1 MSDDLL
7 SFYEKELAFL
17 RQSGAEFARAYPKV
31 ASRLRISEEVVE
43 DPHVSRLL
51 EGVAYLNARVQKK
64 IADDFPELTDAL
76 LDNLYPHYL
85 RPLPSLAV
93 VQFVPENDLDTSV
106 RVAKGKLLETETVQG
121 RPCTFQTAFDMQIV
135 PMQVSLAKY
144 QGKPFATPGAND
156 FKGAESVIHLRLELF
171 VDGMTFAELGLDQL
185 RVFLKGQAQYTY
197 PLYQALMH
205 EGRGVVIDLGEGQ
218 YRKIPP
224 HKIRAVGFEEDEG
237 VVPYPPDAFPGY
249 RLLTEFMAF
258 PEKFLFVDFVDLAP
272 SLELVEKGSVDIYI
286 YTDRADA
293 DLERHVEKSMF
304 ALNCCPIVNLF
315 PHRAEPILLEHTQ
328 EQYRVVPDA
337 RFPHH
342 YEVYSIKRVSGV
354 KGDGGKVTYQPFYG
368 LNHADIH
375 GDSARYWHA
384 RRNEEFGGE
393 LGNEPS
399 SSLDL
404 SLVDLAFDIA
414 EAEDE
419 TLSVETLCFNGNMPE
434 KLPFGGGQPHLKCNT
449 LGVPLTHISTL
460 TRITN
465 IYRPP
470 LGNGAR
476 WRLIS
481 QLSLNHLSITGD
493 EGTRYFREIL
503 ALYDVVESSATRAL
517 INSVVSIK
525 TASITAPVTYKGK
538 TTVCRGTEIEVTFD
552 ESLLSGQS
560 VFLFASVLER
570 FFAMYCS
577 INSFTRMI
585 AKLKGKAE
593 VLKKWPPRAGAAQL
607 V

>member
-51 EGVAYLNARVQKK
+51 EGVAYLNARIQKK
-64 IADDFPELTDAL
+64 IADDFPELTEAL

-93 VQFVPENDLDTSV
+93 VQFVPEKDLDSCV
-106 RVAKGKLLETETVQG
+106 KVAKGKLLETDTVQG
-121 RPCTFQTAFDMQIV
+121 RPCTFQTAFDMQIL
-135 PMQVSLAKY
+135 PMSLSLAKF
-144 QGKPFATPGAND
+144 QGKPFATPGANE
-156 FKGAESVIHLRLELF
+156 FKGAESVIHLRFELF
-171 VDGMTFAELGLDQL
+171 GEGMSFSGLGLDRIRL
-185 RVFLKGQAQYTY
+185 FLKGQAQHTY
-197 PLYQALMH
+197 PLYQALVH
-205 EGRGVVIDLGEGQ
+205 EGRGGVIDLGNAQ
-218 YRKIPP
+218 FKKFPA
-224 HKIRAVGFEEDEG
+224 HKLVAVGFEENEG
-237 VVPYPPDAFPGY
+237 VVPYPPDSFPGY

-258 PEKFLFVDFVDLAP
+258 PEKFLFLDLTDLA
-272 SLELVEKGSVDIYI
+272 SALEQVEKNTVDIYL
-286 YTDRADA
+286 YTDRSDA
-293 DLERHVEKSMF
+293 DLERHVDQSMF
-304 ALNCCPIVNLF
+304 LVNCCPIVNLF

-328 EQYRVVPDA
+328 EHYRVVPDA

-342 YEVYSIKRVSGV
+342 YEVYSVTRVSGV
-354 KGDGGKVTYQPFYG
+354 KGDGTKVNYQPFYS
-368 LNHADIH
+368 LNHSDIH
-375 GDSARYWHA
+375 GDSKRYWHA
-384 RRNEEFGGE
+384 RRNDEFGGE

-434 KLPFGGGQPHLKCNT
+434 KLPFGGGQPHLKCTT

-481 QLSLNHLSITGD
+481 QLSLNHLSLTGE
-493 EGTRYFREIL
+493 EGTRYLREIL
-503 ALYDVVESSATRAL
+503 GLYDVVESSATRAL

-552 ESLLSGQS
+552 EKLLSGQS

-593 VLKKWPPRAGAAQL
+593 VLKKWPPRAGAKQL